1 MVLVG
6 STSSKA
12 ILSHETSGLD
22 DHQLHLQLFPVQI
35 RSFLIVSQHRWSSSF
50 FLRYYLQIAPVH
62 KFSLGLYPWRMD
74 DFFLFQFEYS
84 TWQCRYALN
93 EEWMKYFWFFI
104 IIQDGNAGVLWM
116 ENGWNCFVSPFKI
129 YSWWLCNF
137 VWSEEEEWIKLLFTF
152 LYANFGTLLQLVGT
166 IVT

>member
-74 DFFLFQFEYS
+74 DFFGFN
-84 TWQCRYALN
+84 LN
-93 EEWMKYFWFFI
+93 IQHDNAGMFWMKS
-104 IIQDGNAGVLWM
+104 
-116 ENGWNCFVSPFKI
+116 GWNIFGFS
-129 YSWWLCNF
+129 
-137 VWSEEEEWIKLLFTF
+137 LLFKMAMQVCF
-152 LYANFGTLLQLVGT
+152 EWRMDEIALFHLLKYILDDYAILCEVRKKNGLNCCSLFSMPILAPFCN
-166 IVT
+166 